1 VSKSRLEAR
10 FRVAWR
16 ALAEQAPAEG
26 APSAGVGTPAYEE
39 EYRFHPERQWAFDFA
54 WPDYQVAVEIDGG
67 QWSPHGG
74 RHSRD
79 SDREKLNA
87 AAVLGWRVLR
97 YSGTMLNDP
106 QAVVDEVM
114 NALQWLRRGHIS
126 DAPLHRGGGDRG

>member
-1 VSKSRLEAR
+1 MSKSRLEAR
-10 FRVAWR
+10 FRIAWR

-26 APSAGVGTPAYEE
+26 VGAPAYEA
-39 EYRFHPERQWAFDFA
+39 EYEFHPVRGWAFDFA
-54 WPDYQVAVEIDGG
+54 WPEARVAVEIDGG

-87 AAVLGWRVLR
+87 AALAGWLVLR

-106 QAVVDEVM
+106 QTVINQVLG
-114 NALQWLRRGHIS
+114 ALSQRERIPS
-126 DAPLHRGGGDRG
+126 